1 LTAALSKGAAMS
13 KTTID
18 HDEIKQWAE
27 SHGGVPAAVDRT
39 HEDGGDVGII
49 RLMFPK
55 SAQSEHGALVEIS
68 WDEFFEQF
76 DEAELA
82 LIYDDNSLFNK
93 LIGRDTADKRAHGDN
108 KASRHADRKT
118 SGSAKTGAKAK
129 AGTGTATKK
138 SEAKPK
144 AAAAKSVTAKSTKAK
159 SAEDGGGKAAT
170 ASKAK
175 ASTGRKKA
183 DGGGDAELKSREY
196 TGPDGKVHHHTRAY
210 MEKHG

>member
-1 LTAALSKGAAMS
+1 MS

-76 DEAELA
+76 DDAELA

-108 KASRHADRKT
+108 KAARHNSR
-118 SGSAKTGAKAK
+118 GASK
-129 AGTGTATKK
+129 AGTKTA
-138 SEAKPK
+138 
-144 AAAAKSVTAKSTKAK
+144 TKAK
-159 SAEDGGGKAAT
+159 SADGAEAKKGPAKRARA
-170 ASKAK
+170 KAK
-175 ASTGRKKA
+175 SSDGAAKATKA
-183 DGGGDAELKSREY
+183 DGGKSSAKKGDDADLKAREY
-196 TGPDGKVHHHTRAY
+196 TDADGKVHHHTRAY
-210 MEKHG
+210 MEKNG

>member
-1 LTAALSKGAAMS
+1 MS

-108 KASRHADRKT
+108 KAARHNSRSGTKT
-118 SGSAKTGAKAK
+118 
-129 AGTGTATKK
+129 
-138 SEAKPK
+138 
-144 AAAAKSVTAKSTKAK
+144 TKAK
-159 SAEDGGGKAAT
+159 SDGAAAKKAPAKEAT
-170 ASKAK
+170 TQAK
-175 ASTGRKKA
+175 LADGATKTAKKPAAAKA
-183 DGGGDAELKSREY
+183 DGRKSSAKKGDDADLKAREY
-196 TGPDGKVHHHTRAY
+196 TDADGKVHHHTRAY
-210 MEKHG
+210 MEKNG